1 MSIDE
6 KTIKETLLKGERV
19 TLECKKAQSNVPV
32 DAWKKYCAFAN
43 TYGGLILLGVYE
55 DLKEKDF
62 NKRFT
67 ITGVDD
73 AAKIRK
79 DFWNIVNNPEK
90 VNVNLLKDEDVE
102 TVELEGKNVVAI
114 RVPMADYNTRPVY
127 INNNPLRGTY
137 IRNHEGDYHCP
148 EEMITMMMRDA
159 NHDGNDRLF
168 LKHYTMDDID
178 IPTLEH
184 YRQRFHNRYPDH
196 PFNNLDHTEFL
207 RQMGGFTMDRE
218 SGMECLNMAGL
229 LMFGKGLPIRDRF
242 DNLRLD
248 YIDKSGLIGDQ
259 RYSDRLTYDG
269 TWENN
274 LFNFVTTV
282 LPKLTKELPRPF
294 KMVGMERDD
303 DTPQH
308 KAVREAMTNCI
319 IHADLMLNSVLKV
332 EKYDNKFVFT
342 NPGLLR
348 LPVEQI
354 YAGAE
359 TRARNQ
365 RIQNMFR
372 MIGFGEN
379 LGSGFPLILSAWNEK
394 HWLKPE
400 LIEQR
405 ELMQV
410 KLVLTIE
417 TKDATVNATVK
428 MSDVLKNVLKN
439 VQKDVLMKLTER
451 QIDILELMVRTPNVT
466 LQEMSKRTKV
476 SVKTIQRDFEAVR
489 KLGISITRKDG
500 KTYGEWEVNA
510 AYCSE

>member
-1 MSIDE
+1 
-6 KTIKETLLKGERV
+6 
-19 TLECKKAQSNVPV
+19 
-32 DAWKKYCAFAN
+32 
-43 TYGGLILLGVYE
+43 
-55 DLKEKDF
+55 
-62 NKRFT
+62 
-67 ITGVDD
+67 
-73 AAKIRK
+73 
-79 DFWNIVNNPEK
+79 
-90 VNVNLLKDEDVE
+90 
-102 TVELEGKNVVAI
+102 
-114 RVPMADYNTRPVY
+114 
-127 INNNPLRGTY
+127 
-137 IRNHEGDYHCP
+137 
-148 EEMITMMMRDA
+148 
-159 NHDGNDRLF
+159 
-168 LKHYTMDDID
+168 
-178 IPTLEH
+178 
-184 YRQRFHNRYPDH
+184 
-196 PFNNLDHTEFL
+196 
-207 RQMGGFTMDRE
+207 MGGFTLDRE

-248 YIDKSGLIGDQ
+248 YIDKSHLIGEQ

-269 TWENN
+269 MWENN

-282 LPKLTKELPRPF
+282 LPKLTRELPRPF
-294 KMVGMERDD
+294 KMVGVERDD

-319 IHADLMLNSVLKV
+319 IHADLMLNGVLKV

-354 YAGAE
+354 YAGEE

-394 HWLKPE
+394 HWLRPE

-417 TKDATVNATVK
+417 TKEDGSLVPTFDTK
-428 MSDVLKNVLKN
+428 RRT
-439 VQKDVLMKLTER
+439 KDLTER
-451 QIDILELMVRTPNVT
+451 QMLILALI
-466 LQEMSKRTKV
+466 QEDG
-476 SVKTIQRDFEAVR
+476 TITIPQLVQILKFLE
-489 KLGISITRKDG
+489 GQ
-500 KTYGEWEVNA
+500 Y
-510 AYCSE
+510 

>member
-1 MSIDE
+1 MKE
-6 KTIKETLLKGERV
+6 VIKDALLKGERV
-19 TLECKKAQSNVPV
+19 TLECKRAQSAVPADV
-32 DAWKKYCAFAN
+32 WKTYSAFAN
-43 TYGGLILLGVYE
+43 TYGGLILLGVHE
-55 DLKEKDF
+55 DLKEKDVTR
-62 NKRFT
+62 RFSV
-67 ITGVDD
+67 TGVDD
-73 AAKIRK
+73 ADRIRK

-102 TVELEGKNVVAI
+102 TIDMEGIKIVAI
-114 RVPMADYNTRPVY
+114 HVPRADCSIRPVY
-127 INNNPLRGTY
+127 INNNPIRGTF

-148 EEMITMMMRDA
+148 KEMLTMMMRDA
-159 NHDGNDRLF
+159 SQDGNDRLF
-168 LKHYTMDDID
+168 LEYYTMDDID
-178 IPTLEH
+178 LPTLER
-184 YRQRFHNRYPDH
+184 YRQHFHNRYFEH
-196 PFNNLDHTEFL
+196 PFNSLDHKDFL
-207 RQMGGFTMDRE
+207 RQMGGLTVDRE

-248 YIDKSGLIGDQ
+248 YIDKSHLIGNQ

-269 TWENN
+269 MWENN
-274 LFNFVTTV
+274 LFNFVTLV

-294 KMVGMERDD
+294 KMEGMLRDD
-303 DTPQH
+303 DTLQH

-319 IHADLMLNSVLKV
+319 IHADLMLNGVLKV
-332 EKYDNKFVFT
+332 EKFDDKFVFT

-354 YAGAE
+354 YAGEE

-405 ELMQV
+405 ELLQV
-410 KLVLTIE
+410 KLVLSVVTLDDVK
-417 TKDATVNATVK
+417 KDDLKINVWPEKWPEEWPEEWPEKWPEKVVQILQIIK
-428 MSDVLKNVLKN
+428 EDKNVTIP
-439 VQKDVLMKLTER
+439 KL
-451 QIDILELMVRTPNVT
+451 
-466 LQEMSKRTKV
+466 EMALHLGHT
-476 SVKTIQRDFEAVR
+476 TIKKMLREMQNK
-489 KLGISITRKDG
+489 KLIHRVGPANGGRG
-500 KTYGEWEVNA
+500 HWEVVA
-510 AYCSE
+510 E

>member
-1 MSIDE
+1 MWWLSE
-6 KTIKETLLKGERV
+6 YLWLT
-19 TLECKKAQSNVPV
+19 
-32 DAWKKYCAFAN
+32 
-43 TYGGLILLGVYE
+43 
-55 DLKEKDF
+55 
-62 NKRFT
+62 
-67 ITGVDD
+67 
-73 AAKIRK
+73 
-79 DFWNIVNNPEK
+79 
-90 VNVNLLKDEDVE
+90 
-102 TVELEGKNVVAI
+102 
-114 RVPMADYNTRPVY
+114 
-127 INNNPLRGTY
+127 
-137 IRNHEGDYHCP
+137 
-148 EEMITMMMRDA
+148 
-159 NHDGNDRLF
+159 
-168 LKHYTMDDID
+168 
-178 IPTLEH
+178 
-184 YRQRFHNRYPDH
+184 
-196 PFNNLDHTEFL
+196 
-207 RQMGGFTMDRE
+207 
-218 SGMECLNMAGL
+218 
-229 LMFGKGLPIRDRF
+229 
-242 DNLRLD
+242 
-248 YIDKSGLIGDQ
+248 SGLIGDQ

-410 KLVLTIE
+410 KLVLSIE
-417 TKDATVNATVK
+417 TKNETVNATANATVNATVK
-428 MSDVLKNVLKN
+428 LSKTQKRILPIIQENKYATYEEIAKQLDIERTTVWRNLDAMKKNGVVNRIGGDKN
-439 VQKDVLMKLTER
+439 
-451 QIDILELMVRTPNVT
+451 
-466 LQEMSKRTKV
+466 
-476 SVKTIQRDFEAVR
+476 
-489 KLGISITRKDG
+489 G
-500 KTYGEWEVNA
+500 YWEVLLDIK
-510 AYCSE
+510 E

>member
-1 MSIDE
+1 M
-6 KTIKETLLKGERV
+6 
-19 TLECKKAQSNVPV
+19 
-32 DAWKKYCAFAN
+32 
-43 TYGGLILLGVYE
+43 
-55 DLKEKDF
+55 
-62 NKRFT
+62 
-67 ITGVDD
+67 
-73 AAKIRK
+73 
-79 DFWNIVNNPEK
+79 
-90 VNVNLLKDEDVE
+90 
-102 TVELEGKNVVAI
+102 
-114 RVPMADYNTRPVY
+114 
-127 INNNPLRGTY
+127 
-137 IRNHEGDYHCP
+137 
-148 EEMITMMMRDA
+148 
-159 NHDGNDRLF
+159 
-168 LKHYTMDDID
+168 
-178 IPTLEH
+178 
-184 YRQRFHNRYPDH
+184 
-196 PFNNLDHTEFL
+196 
-207 RQMGGFTMDRE
+207 
-218 SGMECLNMAGL
+218 
-229 LMFGKGLPIRDRF
+229 
-242 DNLRLD
+242 
-248 YIDKSGLIGDQ
+248 
-259 RYSDRLTYDG
+259 
-269 TWENN
+269 
-274 LFNFVTTV
+274 FNFVTTV

-417 TKDATVNATVK
+417 TKDATANATVK
-428 MSDVLKNVLKN
+428 LSKTQKKILPILQTNKYATYDEIAKQLDVERTTVWRNLDTMKKKNV
-439 VQKDVLMKLTER
+439 
-451 QIDILELMVRTPNVT
+451 I
-466 LQEMSKRTKV
+466 KR
-476 SVKTIQRDFEAVR
+476 IGGD
-489 KLGISITRKDG
+489 KDG
-500 KTYGEWEVNA
+500 YWEVLLDIKDIDK
-510 AYCSE
+510 